1 MQSSFTVQ
9 VIDMASYDPEDR
21 LVNEVLLFVF
31 HLRIDC
37 ECFYNRSLL

>member
-1 MQSSFTVQ
+1 MQFSCNVQ

-31 HLRIDC
+31 H
-37 ECFYNRSLL
+37 